1 MTFFCVSPPIATL
14 PGGLKT
20 PARGVLAR
28 HVAQTGVARD
38 AQVPFLGVPLLTTL
52 IRIPRV
58 QESLTGLA
66 CRVDVA
72 G

>member
-1 MTFFCVSPPIATL
+1 MTFFSISPPIATL
-14 PGGLKT
+14 PEGRKT

-28 HVAQTGVARD
+28 HVAQTGVVHD
-38 AQVPFLGVPLLTTL
+38 AQVPFLGVSLFTTL

-66 CRVDVA
+66 CQVDAA